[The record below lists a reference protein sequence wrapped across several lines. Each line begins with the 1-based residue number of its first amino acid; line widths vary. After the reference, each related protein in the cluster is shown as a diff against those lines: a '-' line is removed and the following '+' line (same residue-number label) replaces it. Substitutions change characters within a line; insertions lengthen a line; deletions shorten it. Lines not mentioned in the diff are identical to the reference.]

1 MIECPIDHPALP
13 GLFNPHV
20 PNNPALWAV
29 FHGHHTG
36 RAVVDE
42 LDHPS
47 QCVLRSD
54 AVMTYASRDVSQP
67 FLEAALDHFRRVG
80 PIWLI
85 RAQGD
90 PPAPKPIRC
99 LSRLEFYDL
108 DPSSQVLVKFRYEL
122 KKGFTLRTIDRELLE
137 RCEWRDD
144 MEFFAGSLENFL
156 QNDLGICLMRD
167 NEIIV
172 EAYASALG
180 APYAEIGAIT
190 HEPYRGKGY
199 AALTVAYLVES
210 LAQLGYQCYW
220 SCDIDNPA
228 SARVAR
234 KLGFGIEKP
243 YEIWEYLPHAEEMA
257 KI

>member
-1 MIECPIDHPALP
+1 MIECPINHPALS
-13 GLFNPHV
+13 GLFNPKV

-29 FHGHHTG
+29 FHGRHSG
-36 RAVVDE
+36 QAVVDE
-42 LDHPS
+42 LDQPS
-47 QCVLRSD
+47 QCVIRTD
-54 AVMTYASRDVSQP
+54 AVMTYASQNVSQP
-67 FLEAALDHFRRVG
+67 FLEAALDHFRGIG

-90 PPAPKPIRC
+90 PPAPEPVRC

-108 DPSSQVLVKFRYEL
+108 DPSSPVLAKFRNEIEMGY
-122 KKGFTLRTIDRELLE
+122 TVRTIDRELLE

-156 QNDLGICLMRD
+156 QNDLGICLMRAE
-167 NEIIV
+167 EIIV

-199 AALTVAYLVES
+199 ATQTVACLIEI
-210 LAQLGYQCYW
+210 LAKLGYQCYW

-234 KLGFGIEKP
+234 KLGFRIEKP
-243 YEIWEYLPHAEEMA
+243 YEIWEYLPYTDEVA
-257 KI
+257 II

>member
-1 MIECPIDHPALP
+1 MIECPVDHPALP
-13 GLFNPHV
+13 QLFDPHV
-20 PNNPALWAV
+20 PNNAALWSV
-29 FHGHHTG
+29 LLG
-36 RAVVDE
+36 RHRGKVVVDNLE
-42 LDHPS
+42 RPT
-47 QCVLRSD
+47 QCVVHTD
-54 AVMTYASRDVSQP
+54 AVMTYASREVSQH
-67 FLEAALDHFRRVG
+67 FLEDALDHLAHSV

-90 PPAPKPIRC
+90 PPAPEPVRC

-108 DPSSQVLVKFRYEL
+108 DPSSPVLAKFCNEIEL
-122 KKGFTLRTIDRELLE
+122 GYTVRSIDRELLE

-156 QNDLGICLMRD
+156 QNDLGICLMRAE
-167 NEIIV
+167 EIIV

-199 AALTVAYLVES
+199 ATQTVACLVEI
-210 LAQLGYQCYW
+210 LAKLGYQCYW

-228 SARVAR
+228 SACVAR

-243 YEIWEYLPHAEEMA
+243 YEIWEYLPYTEEMV

>member
-1 MIECPIDHPALP
+1 MVECPVDHPALP
-13 GLFNPHV
+13 GLFDPHV

-29 FHGHHTG
+29 FLGHHTG
-36 RAVVDE
+36 RAVVDTLE
-42 LDHPS
+42 NPS
-47 QCVLRSD
+47 QCVFRTD
-54 AVMTYASRDVSQP
+54 AVLTYASHKVSQQ
-67 FLEAALDHFRRVG
+67 FLESALDHFRRIG
-80 PIWLI
+80 PVWLI
-85 RAQGD
+85 RAHGD
-90 PPAPKPIRC
+90 SPAPEPVRC

-108 DPSSQVLVKFRYEL
+108 DPSSPALAKFRNEIET
-122 KKGFTLRTIDRELLE
+122 GCTLRTIDRKLLE
-137 RCEWRDD
+137 RCEWRED
-144 MEFFAGSLENFL
+144 MEFFSGSLENFM

-180 APYAEIGAIT
+180 ATYAEIGAIT

-199 AALTVAYLVES
+199 ATLTVAYLVET

-243 YEIWEYLPHAEEMA
+243 YEIWEYLPYTEEMA